1 MLELLAGYQ
10 QERYVAENSNINV
23 WGGKRWKAVLRSSDA
38 AAAARVYP
46 SVEAV
51 AGISCQL
58 LLVWASL

>member
-10 QERYVAENSNINV
+10 QEEYVTENSNINV

-38 AAAARVYP
+38 AAARVYP
-46 SVEAV
+46 SVETL